1 MSCFHL
7 RRRMFL
13 NSDEANAVKK
23 EKKGRKMFLQLQ
35 TSEKFLDLHLRTGLH
50 DWDMNEEINLTTTT
64 DQFYQDEMRNEQY
77 LAQWHYARISRRT
90 LPEELHQPNTTDC
103 KESVTQPNLWLMV
116 NPCLACPIKYPV
128 RDKMPSLPKLT
139 IDRSASGPALD
150 VPGQNLHLLSLSDET
165 CLDESLRDT
174 SLSSEYQLTDD
185 ASSEDV
191 AICRKVKGTRRGRA
205 PKGPSSRRLGL
216 AQSRR
221 LQRVLQDSHNLK
233 SGAWP
238 RPPVNYCI
246 LIAMALSS
254 SRSGS
259 LNVQQIYNFA
269 REHFPF
275 FLTAPEG
282 WKNTIR
288 HNLCF
293 STSFRKTPQQVTG
306 DGKRKSCLWHLTLD
320 GRRRLRNEIHTLTAD
335 SFRMLKRSMNYP
347 DMIQALFEL

>member
-1 MSCFHL
+1 
-7 RRRMFL
+7 MFL
-13 NSDEANAVKK
+13 QEK
-23 EKKGRKMFLQLQ
+23 EKNERKMFLKLRAR
-35 TSEKFLDLHLRTGLH
+35 EKFLDLHLSTGLH
-50 DWDMNEEINLTTTT
+50 DWDMNEEIHLSTTT
-64 DQFYQDEMRNEQY
+64 DQFYQDDKRNEQY
-77 LAQWHYARISRRT
+77 LAQWHYARISRKT
-90 LPEELHQPNTTDC
+90 FPEELHQPNPPAES
-103 KESVTQPNLWLMV
+103 KESVIQPNLWLMV

-139 IDRSASGPALD
+139 IDRSVSGPALP
-150 VPGQNLHLLSLSDET
+150 VSGQNLHRLSWSGET
-165 CLDESLRDT
+165 CLDESLHDA

-185 ASSEDV
+185 DASSEDV
-191 AICRKVKGTRRGRA
+191 AIYRKVKGARRGRA
-205 PKGPSSRRLGL
+205 PKEPASRRLGL
-216 AQSRR
+216 ARAQSRR
-221 LQRVLQDSHNLK
+221 LQRVLQDSCNLK
-233 SGAWP
+233 NGAWP

-259 LNVQQIYNFA
+259 LNVQQIYNFT

-275 FLTAPEG
+275 FLTAPDG

-293 STSFRKTPQQVTG
+293 SNSFRKTPQQVTS

-347 DMIQALFEL
+347 DMMQALFEL

>member
-1 MSCFHL
+1 MFNCF
-7 RRRMFL
+7 
-13 NSDEANAVKK
+13 NQVNACRKK
-23 EKKGRKMFLQLQ
+23 RKMFLKLRA
-35 TSEKFLDLHLRTGLH
+35 SEKFLDLHLTTGLH

-64 DQFYQDEMRNEQY
+64 DQFYQDEKRNEQY

-90 LPEELHQPNTTDC
+90 LPEELHQKNPAGG
-103 KESVTQPNLWLMV
+103 KAVVQPNLWLMV

-128 RDKMPSLPKLT
+128 RDKKTAFQKLT
-139 IDRSASGPALD
+139 TERSASGPAPAA
-150 VPGQNLHLLSLSDET
+150 PGQDLHLLSLSDET
-165 CLDESLRDT
+165 CLDESLHDA
-174 SLSSEYQLTDD
+174 SLSSEYQHFIEATLVLSFKLTDDD

-191 AICRKVKGTRRGRA
+191 AICRKTKSTRRGRA
-205 PKGPSSRRLGL
+205 PKEASSHRLGL

-221 LQRVLQDSHNLK
+221 LQRVLQDSRNLK

-259 LNVQQIYNFA
+259 LNVQQIYNFT

-275 FLTAPEG
+275 FLTAPDG

-293 STSFRKTPQQVTG
+293 SNSFRKTPQQVNG
-306 DGKRKSCLWHLTLD
+306 DGKRKSCLWHLTLE
-320 GRRRLRNEIHTLTAD
+320 GRRRLRNEIHTLTGD